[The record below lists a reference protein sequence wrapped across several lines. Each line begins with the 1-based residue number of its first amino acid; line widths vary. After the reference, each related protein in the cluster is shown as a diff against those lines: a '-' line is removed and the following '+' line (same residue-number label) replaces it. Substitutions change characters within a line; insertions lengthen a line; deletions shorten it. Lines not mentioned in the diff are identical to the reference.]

1 MAALFITGASSA
13 IGRGLLDRWR
23 GEREVLALT
32 RRHDPPPWCTSV
44 PGDLTRP
51 GLGLSRSNKKK
62 RNLVMTTL
70 LNLIYRE
77 YCLARLAEMRQPAL
91 LLLPAATHSDRAIQ
105 R

>member
-1 MAALFITGASSA
+1 
-13 IGRGLLDRWR
+13 
-23 GEREVLALT
+23 
-32 RRHDPPPWCTSV
+32 
-44 PGDLTRP
+44 
-51 GLGLSRSNKKK
+51 
-62 RNLVMTTL
+62 MTTL